1 MSIIN
6 QIEERHNKK
15 NQGVFV
21 ELVKYWVSTKKG
33 RGCAF
38 EQEKGGGLKEWDF

>member
-6 QIEERHNKK
+6 QIEERHNKNIRVLSLNWK
-15 NQGVFV
+15 NVWFPQ
-21 ELVKYWVSTKKG
+21 KKG

-38 EQEKGGGLKEWDF
+38 EQEEGGGLKEWDF